1 MEALDSK
8 VGLIAKELENKG
20 NLKQAVYRNT
30 KEQFKQLK
38 KVAKKI
44 VEELNDLTEDRLDSN
59 IEILFIDKGDY
70 EARIKFA

>member
-38 KVAKKI
+38 KVRKK
-44 VEELNDLTEDRLDSN
+44 NC
-59 IEILFIDKGDY
+59 
-70 EARIKFA
+70 